1 MPRMTQRRTGVMR
14 HAAGKGLIWTS
25 AALGLFVLALMIWVA
40 HQQALTR
47 SFQGLHDRGQNTLN
61 LAESTLQGQLERF
74 ERLPEL
80 LADQRVI
87 RSLLLAPRDPDLIMA
102 ANTYLRDAAALLGA
116 SDLYVMYRDGETL
129 AASNFD
135 QPHSFVGGNFAFRPY
150 FFEAMAGGQGRFY
163 ALGTTSNKRGY
174 YFGAAID
181 VAGQRLGVM
190 VLKVDVDDLENAWAS
205 EDLRIIVTDPEDIIF
220 LSNRPDW
227 LFHAFGALTPD
238 RMARTQETR
247 RYANADLGEIDVQT
261 RTHRAGFQ
269 LLSGHGQDAVAS
281 EYLVVKSHMPKAD
294 WTVQVLLPSRMARA
308 QAAATV
314 ALGLLAAGLL
324 GLMALIIW
332 QRRRQLAL
340 RLEMEQA
347 AKDDLE
353 QQVALR
359 TGQLRAANMALEEE
373 VTERRATEAQLRKT
387 QSELIQAGKLAAL
400 GQMSAA
406 LSHEFN
412 QPLGA
417 ARNYAENAQLFLE
430 QDRRVEAQGNI
441 TRILGM
447 IDRMTRISRHLRNFA
462 RKPNKQLRAVA
473 LGDAITEA
481 QELLGWRLRKT
492 GVTLERDLGPQPLQ
506 VVAGPVRLQQ
516 VLVNLISNA
525 IDAVEGA
532 EDKRLHLRA
541 RVMGDRV
548 QVSLR
553 DHGPGVAEGLQGR
566 IFDPFFSTKE
576 VGKGLGLGLS
586 ISYNIMRDFGGAL
599 SVANHPQGG
608 AVFTLD
614 LAAAQPASIEAAE

>member
-1 MPRMTQRRTGVMR
+1 MR
-14 HAAGKGLIWTS
+14 QPGKALIWAG
-25 AALGLFVLALMIWVA
+25 AAFGLAVIALVTWLA

-47 SFQGLHDRGQNTLN
+47 SFQDLHDRGQNTMN
-61 LAESTLQGQLERF
+61 LAESTIQGQLERF

-102 ANTYLRDAAALLGA
+102 ANTYLRDTAELLGA
-116 SDLYVMYRDGETL
+116 SDLYVMYRDGVTL

-135 QPHSFVGGNFAFRPY
+135 QPLSFVGGNFAFRPY
-150 FFEAMAGGQGRFY
+150 FFDAMAGGQGRFY

-190 VLKVDVDDLENAWAS
+190 VLKVDVDDLERAWAS
-205 EDLRIIVTDPEDIIF
+205 EDLRIIVTDPEDIVF

-238 RMARTQETR
+238 RLARTQQTQ
-247 RYANADLGEIDVQT
+247 RYANATLGEIDFQM
-261 RTHRAGFQ
+261 RSDRAGFR
-269 LLSGHGQDAVAS
+269 LLSGHGRDAVAR
-281 EYLVVKSHMPKAD
+281 EYLVVKSHMPQAE
-294 WTVQVLLPSRMARA
+294 WTVQVLLPTRMARA
-308 QAAATV
+308 QAAASV
-314 ALGLLAAGLL
+314 AIGLLAAGLL
-324 GLMALIIW
+324 GLMALIVW
-332 QRRRQLAL
+332 QRRRQMTL

-353 QQVALR
+353 RQVALR
-359 TGQLRAANMALEEE
+359 TGQLRAANVALEDE
-373 VTERRATEAQLRKT
+373 VSERRATEAQLRKT
-387 QSELIQAGKLAAL
+387 QSELVQAGKLAAL

-417 ARNYAENAQLFLE
+417 ARNYAENAQLLLE
-430 QDRRVEAQGNI
+430 QDRRTEAQDNI
-441 TRILGM
+441 ARILGM
-447 IDRMTRISRHLRNFA
+447 IDRLTRISRHLRNFA
-462 RKPNKQLRAVA
+462 RKPNQQLRPVA
-473 LGDAITEA
+473 LAESVTEA

-492 GVTLERDLGPQPLQ
+492 GVTLNVDLDAAPVQ

-525 IDAVEGA
+525 IDAVEEA
-532 EDKRLHLRA
+532 ADKRLYLRA
-541 RVMGDRV
+541 EALGARVRIT
-548 QVSLR
+548 LR
-553 DHGPGVAEGLQGR
+553 DHGPGVAEGLQAR

-586 ISYNIMRDFGGAL
+586 ISYNIMRDFGGTL
-599 SVANHPQGG
+599 SVENHPEGG
-608 AVFTLD
+608 AIFTLD
-614 LAAAQPASIEAAE
+614 LQAVATSAEAAE

>member
-1 MPRMTQRRTGVMR
+1 MR
-14 HAAGKGLIWTS
+14 QPGKGLIWGGAAVML
-25 AALGLFVLALMIWVA
+25 AALALLTWLAQ
-40 HQQALTR
+40 QQALTR
-47 SFQGLHDRGQNTLN
+47 SFQDLHDRGQNTLN
-61 LAESTLQGQLERF
+61 LAESTIRGQLERF

-80 LADQRVI
+80 LADQRAI

-102 ANTYLRDAAALLGA
+102 ANTYLRDAAELLGA
-116 SDLYVMYRDGETL
+116 SDLYVMYRDGVTL

-150 FFEAMAGGQGRFY
+150 FFDAMAGGQGRFY

-190 VLKVDVDDLENAWAS
+190 VLKVDVDDLERAWAS
-205 EDLRIIVTDPEDIIF
+205 EDLRIIVTDPEDIVF

-238 RMARTQETR
+238 RLARTQETR
-247 RYANADLGEIDVQT
+247 RYANASLGEIDF
-261 RTHRAGFQ
+261 RIHSDRAGFR
-269 LLSGHGQDAVAS
+269 LLSGHGQDAVGS
-281 EYLVVKSHMPKAD
+281 EYLVVKSHMPQAD
-294 WTVQVLLPSRMARA
+294 WTVQVLLPTRMARM
-308 QAAATV
+308 QAAASV
-314 ALGLLAAGLL
+314 AIGVLAAGLL

-332 QRRRQLAL
+332 QRRRQMAL

-353 QQVALR
+353 RQVALR
-359 TGQLRAANMALEEE
+359 TGQLRAANVALEEE

-387 QSELIQAGKLAAL
+387 QSELVQAGKLAAL

-417 ARNYAENAQLFLE
+417 ARNYAENAQLLLE
-430 QDRRVEAQGNI
+430 QDRREEAQGNI

-447 IDRMTRISRHLRNFA
+447 IDRLTRISRHLRNFA
-462 RKPNKQLRAVA
+462 RKPNQQLRPVA
-473 LGDAITEA
+473 LAESITEA

-492 GVTLERDLGPQPLQ
+492 GVTLDIDLGATPLQ

-525 IDAVEGA
+525 IDAVEGLD
-532 EDKRLHLRA
+532 DKRLHLRA
-541 RVMGDRV
+541 QAVGARV
-548 QVSLR
+548 QISLR
-553 DHGPGVAEGLQGR
+553 DHGPGVADGLQAR

-586 ISYNIMRDFGGAL
+586 ISYNIMRDFGGSL
-599 SVANHPQGG
+599 SVENHPQGG
-608 AVFTLD
+608 AVFTMD
-614 LAAAQPASIEAAE
+614 LQAAASGRAEAAE

>member
-1 MPRMTQRRTGVMR
+1 MR
-14 HAAGKGLIWTS
+14 QPGKALIWAG
-25 AALGLFVLALMIWVA
+25 AAFGLALLALLTWLA
-40 HQQALTR
+40 HQQALSR
-47 SFQGLHDRGQNTLN
+47 SFQDLNDRGENTLN
-61 LAESTLQGQLERF
+61 LAESTIRGQLERF

-102 ANTYLRDAAALLGA
+102 ANTYLRDAAELLGA
-116 SDLYVMYRDGETL
+116 SDLYVMYRDGVTL
-129 AASNFD
+129 AASNFNE
-135 QPHSFVGGNFAFRPY
+135 PLSFVGGNFAFRPY
-150 FFEAMAGGQGRFY
+150 FFDAMAEGRGRFY

-190 VLKVDVDDLENAWAS
+190 VLKVDVDDLEHAWAS

-238 RMARTQETR
+238 RLARTQQTQ
-247 RYANADLGEIDVQT
+247 RYANAALGEIDFQM
-261 RTHRAGFQ
+261 HSDRAGFR
-269 LLSGHGQDAVAS
+269 LLSGHGSDAVAS
-281 EYLVVKSHMPKAD
+281 EYLVVKSHMPQAD
-294 WTVQVLLPSRMARA
+294 WTVQVLLPTRRARA
-308 QAAATV
+308 QAAASV
-314 ALGLLAAGLL
+314 AIGLLATGLL
-324 GLMALIIW
+324 SLMALIIW
-332 QRRRQLAL
+332 QRRRQMAL

-353 QQVALR
+353 RQVTLR
-359 TGQLRAANMALEEE
+359 TGQLRAANVALEEE

-387 QSELIQAGKLAAL
+387 QSELVQAGKLAAL

-417 ARNYAENAQLFLE
+417 ARNYAENAQLLLE
-430 QDRRVEAQGNI
+430 QDRREEAQGNI
-441 TRILGM
+441 ARILGM
-447 IDRMTRISRHLRNFA
+447 IDRLTRISRHLRNFA
-462 RKPNKQLRAVA
+462 RKPNQQLRAVA
-473 LGDAITEA
+473 LAESISEA
-481 QELLGWRLRKT
+481 QELLGWRLRKS
-492 GVTLERDLGPQPLQ
+492 GVTLEVDLGAVPLQ

-532 EDKRLHLRA
+532 QDKRLHLRA
-541 RVMGDRV
+541 QAAGERV
-548 QVSLR
+548 QVTLR
-553 DHGPGVAEGLQGR
+553 DHGPGVAEGLQAR

-599 SVANHPQGG
+599 AVENHPEGG

-614 LAAAQPASIEAAE
+614 LQAAASGHAEAAE

>member
-1 MPRMTQRRTGVMR
+1 MR
-14 HAAGKGLIWTS
+14 QPGKALIWAG
-25 AALGLFVLALMIWVA
+25 AAFGLALLALLTWLA
-40 HQQALTR
+40 HQQALSR
-47 SFQGLHDRGQNTLN
+47 SFQDLNDRGENTLN
-61 LAESTLQGQLERF
+61 LAESTIRGQLERF

-102 ANTYLRDAAALLGA
+102 ANTYLRDAAELLGA
-116 SDLYVMYRDGETL
+116 SDLYVMYRDGVTL
-129 AASNFD
+129 AASNFNE
-135 QPHSFVGGNFAFRPY
+135 PLSFVGGNFAFRPY
-150 FFEAMAGGQGRFY
+150 FFDAMAEGRGRFY

-190 VLKVDVDDLENAWAS
+190 VLKVDVDDLERAWAS

-238 RMARTQETR
+238 RLARTQQTQ
-247 RYANADLGEIDVQT
+247 RYANAALGEIDFQM
-261 RTHRAGFQ
+261 HSDRAGFR
-269 LLSGHGQDAVAS
+269 LLSGHGSDAVAS
-281 EYLVVKSHMPKAD
+281 EYLVVKSHMPQAD
-294 WTVQVLLPSRMARA
+294 WTVQVLLPTRRARA
-308 QAAATV
+308 QAAASV
-314 ALGLLAAGLL
+314 AIGLLATGLL
-324 GLMALIIW
+324 SLMALIIW
-332 QRRRQLAL
+332 QRRRQMAL

-353 QQVALR
+353 RQVTLR
-359 TGQLRAANMALEEE
+359 TGQLRAANVALEEE

-387 QSELIQAGKLAAL
+387 QSELVQAGKLAAL

-417 ARNYAENAQLFLE
+417 ARNYAENAQLLLE
-430 QDRRVEAQGNI
+430 QDRREEAQGNI
-441 TRILGM
+441 ARILGM
-447 IDRMTRISRHLRNFA
+447 IDRLTRISRHLRNFA
-462 RKPNKQLRAVA
+462 RKPNQQLRAVA
-473 LGDAITEA
+473 LAESISEA
-481 QELLGWRLRKT
+481 QELLGWRLRKS
-492 GVTLERDLGPQPLQ
+492 GVTLEVDLGAVPLQ

-532 EDKRLHLRA
+532 QDKRLHLRA
-541 RVMGDRV
+541 QAAGERV
-548 QVSLR
+548 QVTLR
-553 DHGPGVAEGLQGR
+553 DHGPGVAEGLQAR

-599 SVANHPQGG
+599 AVENHPEGG

-614 LAAAQPASIEAAE
+614 LQAAASGHAEAAE